1 MPLEE
6 EVPGM
11 LIVGFSTV
19 MGIALLITL
28 LLCFKSNNNRI
39 AYIWI
44 CTHLVLFSIAS
55 YYLLEAITFDYT
67 HWMASEEISLLVGI
81 SGVIWLLSMICL
93 ITGLFKFA
101 KPSLS

>member
-19 MGIALLITL
+19 IGIALLITL

-44 CTHLVLFSIAS
+44 CTHLVLFSVAG
-55 YYLLEAITFDYT
+55 YFLWMAISFDST
-67 HWMASEEISLLVGI
+67 HWMASEEISLLMGI
-81 SGVIWLLSMICL
+81 SSVIWFLSMICM
-93 ITGLFKFA
+93 IIGIFKFA
-101 KPSLS
+101 KPTLS